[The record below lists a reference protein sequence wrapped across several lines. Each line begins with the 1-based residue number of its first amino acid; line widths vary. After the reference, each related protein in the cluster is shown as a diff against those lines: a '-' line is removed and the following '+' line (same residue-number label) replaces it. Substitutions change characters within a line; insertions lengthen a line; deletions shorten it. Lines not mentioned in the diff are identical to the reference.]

1 MKVSPAQIYNAAI
14 ALMSGAMADPE
25 TSFMDF
31 SDERLQ
37 KYIDIAQR
45 TANLIPEVEQ
55 KMPDDDEI
63 REAMHLILAEGN
75 VGALL
80 LSDSLMK
87 RFDINRHDSYVITQ
101 RAVQLGI
108 IEGKPVSKNKV
119 VYSLIK

>member
-1 MKVSPAQIYNAAI
+1 MKVSPAQIFNAAI
-14 ALMSGAMADPE
+14 ALMSGAMADTE
-25 TSFMDF
+25 VGFTDF
-31 SDERLQ
+31 SDELIQ

-108 IEGKPVSKNKV
+108 IEGTPVSKNKV
-119 VYSLIK
+119 VYSLVK

>member
-14 ALMSGAMADPE
+14 ALMSGAMADTE
-25 TSFMDF
+25 VGFSDF
-31 SDERLQ
+31 SDELIQ

>member
-1 MKVSPAQIYNAAI
+1 MKLSPAQIFNAAI

-25 TSFMDF
+25 TNLTAF
-31 SDERLQ
+31 SDETIQ

-45 TANLIPEVEQ
+45 TAALVPDVEQ